1 MGFNLPSLQRELRK
15 RRVAV
20 VFVTLALAD
29 CVAYVAMRGRGD
41 VQAGLYQLTGLACVA
56 GLMLGRRRAGARGF
70 WWLLFP
76 AAVTLDVTGDAAW
89 LLHDSLGLRAVP
101 ARLSD
106 GLYLGAYP
114 VFAASLLCIGG
125 ARRDELSM
133 LVRDLVDAGIVF
145 CAGLP
150 VLWFA
155 GIDPVVGAGGIHG
168 GDEILAV
175 TYPILDLVLLALL
188 LRLAFS
194 AVRWSPAYLLLT
206 TGFAATFVGDI
217 VWRELLARGSYGAG
231 SCVNVLFLAGYGL
244 WGAAALEPS
253 AAMLERTAAA
263 LSCVPPRRRLL
274 LLAVAVA
281 TPGIVIPI
289 AHHRLSGTID
299 VAVLAACAA
308 SIPLLG
314 LVRTADMVGSIH
326 EALRHEQ
333 EARAALGATIAAAPV
348 PVCVIG
354 EGGAIRLWNAAAEE
368 MSGWRAEEIVGR
380 ALASLPGQSAAAV
393 LELYRQALAGVRH
406 RAASARLSRRN
417 GDPVDLRIST
427 AVLPGADSSVVA
439 MFEDVTAELRQAER
453 LEYLAAHDP
462 LTGLANR
469 RKFEAALEAAT
480 AGGERAAL
488 VFFDLDNFKLVNDSG
503 GHSAGDRMLVDVSK
517 ILSGATRAH
526 DLVARLS
533 GDEFAILAA
542 AGPDDVDAI
551 TTRILQNVRDYR
563 LLLHDEIYDITMSAG
578 IYGLREGDTPA
589 QALLRADQALY
600 EAKARGKNKSYRWQE
615 SLPHVGASR
624 AWSPRLK
631 DALRDGRLEAHLQP
645 IVSLRSRE
653 VVFCEAL
660 CRLREPNGNL
670 SADAGFIG
678 AAEALG
684 LVPEI
689 DCRMLEQVHALLR
702 GDARVPIFVNLSAS
716 SFSDARVE
724 ALLARILAHVP
735 RGSLGIEITE
745 HVSVGDLDL
754 AGERIRSLRRLGAL
768 VAIDDFGQGFFSF
781 PHLAR
786 LSCDLVKIPATVSAD
801 PKGNRRDTVV
811 AAIASV
817 AHAYGKAVVLEG
829 IEDAQTAERAAATGI
844 EFGQGW
850 FFGRPGPSRETLA
863 RAVPAVRVRRDDR
876 RCGHAA
882 RARVGPAPRHVR

>member
-1 MGFNLPSLQRELRK
+1 SSSRGCHGSHASPGDGSCCCSPSSPISRCPSISSRTSSRSRASSTTRSWSRSSCVVSSAPAARASCGSSGPVRSARSHRSSASRALRRPERRPARARLRGRVPSSEGRRLRQTPEARGHGCADDRYMGFNLPSLQRELRK

-488 VFFDLDNFKLVNDSG
+488 VFFDLDNFKLVND
-503 GHSAGDRMLVDVSK
+503 
-517 ILSGATRAH
+517 
-526 DLVARLS
+526 
-533 GDEFAILAA
+533 
-542 AGPDDVDAI
+542 
-551 TTRILQNVRDYR
+551 
-563 LLLHDEIYDITMSAG
+563 
-578 IYGLREGDTPA
+578 
-589 QALLRADQALY
+589 
-600 EAKARGKNKSYRWQE
+600 
-615 SLPHVGASR
+615 
-624 AWSPRLK
+624 
-631 DALRDGRLEAHLQP
+631 
-645 IVSLRSRE
+645 
-653 VVFCEAL
+653 
-660 CRLREPNGNL
+660 
-670 SADAGFIG
+670 
-678 AAEALG
+678 
-684 LVPEI
+684 
-689 DCRMLEQVHALLR
+689 
-702 GDARVPIFVNLSAS
+702 
-716 SFSDARVE
+716 
-724 ALLARILAHVP
+724 
-735 RGSLGIEITE
+735 
-745 HVSVGDLDL
+745 
-754 AGERIRSLRRLGAL
+754 
-768 VAIDDFGQGFFSF
+768 
-781 PHLAR
+781 
-786 LSCDLVKIPATVSAD
+786 
-801 PKGNRRDTVV
+801 
-811 AAIASV
+811 
-817 AHAYGKAVVLEG
+817 
-829 IEDAQTAERAAATGI
+829 
-844 EFGQGW
+844 
-850 FFGRPGPSRETLA
+850 
-863 RAVPAVRVRRDDR
+863 
-876 RCGHAA
+876 
-882 RARVGPAPRHVR
+882 